1 MQYSSGGYLFNW
13 ATECTRSFVLC
24 LKRKHKL
31 FTLSSTK
38 LDLHSQMPAMEI
50 ILQTFLVRFIL
61 SSMVSHNFVLRPNG
75 KETKIWRQTLSAVPP
90 LRCFLHLQCPP
101 MQQTNVRW
109 MDGHQVETWT
119 GGEAWCCTK
128 AKATTG
134 AFPTCSSHWIQ
145 PRQQKSCLN
154 SGANLQKWHLSSY
167 WSLLFRL
174 LYKTFFPTP
183 KIMSE
188 ISLGNEQVF

>member
-1 MQYSSGGYLFNW
+1 MD
-13 ATECTRSFVLC
+13 CTRSFVLC

-38 LDLHSQMPAMEI
+38 LDLHSQMPAVEI
-50 ILQTFLVRFIL
+50 ILQTFLVRFSWAVQL
-61 SSMVSHNFVLRPNG
+61 ATTFFSTDG

-101 MQQTNVRW
+101 MQWTNVRW
-109 MDGHQVETWT
+109 MDGHHVETLT
-119 GGEAWCCTK
+119 DVEAWCCTK

-134 AFPTCSSHWIQ
+134 AFPTCSSNCIQ

-154 SGANLQKWHLSSY
+154 SGENLLKWHLRSY
-167 WSLLFRL
+167 WSLLFRQ